1 MMFGTPA
8 SNAQQQAPQQSAPP
22 PSSKQTMVFG
32 SGAPPVAPQ
41 VPASAKTTMMFGTSA
56 SNAAAASQP
65 QALAPSSKAT
75 MVFGAP
81 AAPAAPAKNQ
91 TMMFG
96 TPTSNAA
103 AADAQVGEETLMDVP
118 GQSSRTVL
126 FGQPAQPTQPP
137 AAAPAKN
144 QTMMF
149 GRPAAIPKISAGAA
163 ELAGMSA
170 NEGAPNERTVRVDE
184 AQVVAEHGEDDAA
197 SDLPQIPRHD
207 RTQRFAMSDSGPT
220 PSVTQS
226 AASQDRHNR
235 TQLFAMSTA
244 QERTLPVAEPSPDDG
259 TGSESTVM
267 VGDAA
272 TLPPGAMPIIERASR
287 MGGTDLNST
296 LPPDAM
302 MGEPTMMDSGMTD
315 SNLGDPPG
323 VSLLHD
329 PSNMTPPEPVQAAE
343 GPVAT
348 TLPNLPVL
356 RDERQMRP
364 LALELPPEPMGSP
377 QDLRSPPVL
386 QNQAAEDAAAMKAAR
401 SGGAGRAIVII
412 LVIVALALAGVLVY
426 RLFGKQLL
434 GNLLGTAVPVEAIQ
448 QTEQALA
455 TLRFDDRA
463 SQEKAVAQLTAVL
476 AEHPTLPETQAAL
489 VIATALRFD
498 DLQGEVVRGNEA
510 LKTLKANEGTE
521 AQLNEVQAKITSS
534 QNAAKEQKARLSE
547 GLAKLQSMMPNSE
560 AGSATH
566 LALLRADGLARGVL
580 GDGEALTRAVA
591 YNQRTQLRD
600 DWVDLIEPEFALN
613 GGTALDE
620 AIEQLILLKSRSSNS
635 TFLRPYVLLAR
646 LQLKKGEA
654 QRAREELE
662 TVATMNSKHE
672 IAREMLASLAKP

>member
-8 SNAQQQAPQQSAPP
+8 SNNA
-22 PSSKQTMVFG
+22 
-32 SGAPPVAPQ
+32 
-41 VPASAKTTMMFGTSA
+41 
-56 SNAAAASQP
+56 NAAAGP
-65 QALAPSSKAT
+65 
-75 MVFGAP
+75 
-81 AAPAAPAKNQ
+81 
-91 TMMFG
+91 
-96 TPTSNAA
+96 
-103 AADAQVGEETLMDVP
+103 VGEETLIDMP
-118 GQSSRTVL
+118 GQSSRTAI
-126 FGQPAQPTQPP
+126 FGQPAQPPP
-137 AAAPAKN
+137 PAAPAKN

-149 GRPAAIPKISAGAA
+149 GRPAAIPKISAGVAD
-163 ELAGMSA
+163 LAGMSA

-184 AQVVAEHGEDDAA
+184 AQVVAEHDDQDPG

-207 RTQRFAMSDSGPT
+207 RTQRFAMTDSGPT
-220 PSVTQS
+220 PVSSSQS

-244 QERTLPVAEPSPDDG
+244 QERTLPVAEPAVDE
-259 TGSESTVM
+259 GSGMESTVM
-267 VGDAA
+267 VADAT
-272 TLPPGAMPIIERASR
+272 TLPPGAMPVIDRASR
-287 MGGTDLNST
+287 QGGTDLNST

-302 MGEPTMMDSGMTD
+302 IEPTMLDSSQTDPRLMD
-315 SNLGDPPG
+315 DPPG

-329 PSNMTPPEPVQAAE
+329 PSNMTPPEAVQAAE

-356 RDERQMRP
+356 KDTPMRP

-377 QDLRSPPVL
+377 QDLRSPPML
-386 QNQAAEDAAAMKAAR
+386 SSQSQIAAEDAAAMKAAR

-434 GNLLGTAVPVEAIQ
+434 GNLLGTAVPAEAIQ

-455 TLRFDDRA
+455 TLRFDDKA
-463 SQEKAVAQLTAVL
+463 SQQKAITQLTAVL
-476 AEHPTLPETQAAL
+476 AEHPSLPETQAAL
-489 VIATALRFD
+489 VIAMALRYD
-498 DLQGEVVRGNEA
+498 DFQGEVSRGNDA
-510 LKTLKANEGTE
+510 LKTLQANEGTE
-521 AQLNEVQAKITSS
+521 VQLGEAKTKIFAVQTAAHEAK
-534 QNAAKEQKARLSE
+534 AKLEE
-547 GLAKLQSMMPNSE
+547 GLAKLQTMLPSSE
-560 AGSATH
+560 PGSATH

-591 YNQRTQLRD
+591 YNQRTQQRD

-613 GGTALDE
+613 GGTSLDE
-620 AIEQLILLKSRSSNS
+620 AISQLILLKSRGSNS

-662 TVATMNSKHE
+662 QVATMNAQHE
-672 IAREMLASLAKP
+672 IAREMLASLGKP